1 MKTIEGQ
8 GERPA
13 QHVPIMNNDLE
24 LLTRPMRTIRI
35 THDKFHLVP
44 KSRAILVPSLLI
56 CDLIR
61 RDLRIGASLTFC
73 RRS

>member
-24 LLTRPMRTIRI
+24 PLTRPMRTIKI
-35 THDKFHLVP
+35 THDMFHHVP
-44 KSRAILVPSLLI
+44 RSMAVLVPSL
-56 CDLIR
+56 
-61 RDLRIGASLTFC
+61 S
-73 RRS
+73 SSWV